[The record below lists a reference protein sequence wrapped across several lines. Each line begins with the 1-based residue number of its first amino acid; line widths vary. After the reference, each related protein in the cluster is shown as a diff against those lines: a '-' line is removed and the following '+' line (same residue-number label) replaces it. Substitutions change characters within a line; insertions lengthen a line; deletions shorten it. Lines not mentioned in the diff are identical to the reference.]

1 MGKVLVGIVMGS
13 DSDYTVMKGAGDVL
27 AELGIGF
34 EMTVCSAHRTPKRAA
49 EYFGSAEERGLQ
61 AVICAA
67 GMAAHL
73 AGAAAAHTALPV
85 IGVPVGGGALNGQD
99 ALLSTVMMPPG
110 LPVATVAIN
119 GARNAGILAAQILAT
134 ADKDLAGRIKALRKA
149 GEDKVNAIAADW
161 AKNGPKAPEKK
172 A

>member
-13 DSDYTVMKGAGDVL
+13 DSDYPVMKAAGDVL
-27 AELGIGF
+27 AELGVGY

-49 EYFGSAEERGLQ
+49 EYFGGAEARGLQ

-73 AGAAAAHTALPV
+73 AGAAAANTALPV
-85 IGVPVGGGALNGQD
+85 IGVPMGGGPLNGQD

-134 ADKDLAGRIKALRKA
+134 ADKDLAARIKALRKQ
-149 GEDKVNAIAADW
+149 GEDKVNAIAEEW
-161 AKNGPKAPEKK
+161 AKNGPEAPEKR
-172 A
+172 

>member
-1 MGKVLVGIVMGS
+1 MSKVLVGIVMGS
-13 DSDYTVMKGAGDVL
+13 DSDYTVMKAAGDVL
-27 AELGIGF
+27 SELGVGF

-73 AGAAAAHTALPV
+73 AGAAAANTALPV
-85 IGVPVGGGALNGQD
+85 IGVPVGGGPLNGQD

-134 ADKDLAGRIKALRKA
+134 ADKDLAGRIKAFRKK
-149 GEDKVNAIAADW
+149 GEDKVNAIAEDW
-161 AKNGPKAPEKK
+161 AKNGPKAPEKR
-172 A
+172 

>member
-1 MGKVLVGIVMGS
+1 MSKPLVGIVMGS
-13 DSDYTVMKGAGDVL
+13 DSDYSVMKASGDVL
-27 AELGIGF
+27 TELGVPF
-34 EMTVCSAHRTPKRAA
+34 EITVCSAHRTPKRAA

-85 IGVPVGGGALNGQD
+85 IGVPVGGGAFNGQD
-99 ALLSTVMMPPG
+99 ALLSTVQMPPG
-110 LPVATVAIN
+110 LPVATVAVN

-134 ADKDLAGRIKALRKA
+134 ADKELAARIKALRKK
-149 GEDKVNAIAADW
+149 GEEKVNAIAADW
-161 AKNGPKAPEKK
+161 AKNGPKAPN
-172 A
+172 